1 MFEQLAASAIEPEL
15 LKILRLAKQA
25 LLEVRQRQNTLSGD
39 KDHVTALVANQVLAQ
54 LDAWQP
60 ALDVMIAG
68 LEPKPAPPAQ
78 ALRLPPGHGH

>member
-1 MFEQLAASAIEPEL
+1 MFESMIAGSVEPEL
-15 LKILRLAKQA
+15 LKLLKLAKTA

-68 LEPKPAPPAQ
+68 LEPKAPAPHTNP
-78 ALRLPPGHGH
+78 LPGGPR

>member
-1 MFEQLAASAIEPEL
+1 MFADLAASAIEPEL
-15 LKILRLAKQA
+15 LKVLRLAKKA

-39 KDHVTALVANQVLAQ
+39 KDHMTALVANQVLAQ

-68 LEPKPAPPAQ
+68 LEPKPAAPHAP
-78 ALRLPPGHGH
+78 LPGHGH

>member
-1 MFEQLAASAIEPEL
+1 MFENLVAGSVEPEL
-15 LKILRLAKQA
+15 LKILRLAKTA

-39 KDHVTALVANQVLAQ
+39 KDHMTALVANQVLAQ

-68 LEPKPAPPAQ
+68 LEPKPAVPHSPAPH
-78 ALRLPPGHGH
+78 R

>member
-1 MFEQLAASAIEPEL
+1 MFSDLAASAIEPEL
-15 LKILRLAKQA
+15 LKILRLAKTA

-68 LEPKPAPPAQ
+68 LEPKPTTHPAP
-78 ALRLPPGHGH
+78 LGHGH

>member
-1 MFEQLAASAIEPEL
+1 MFENLVAGSLDPEI
-15 LKILRLAKQA
+15 LKLLRLAKTA

-60 ALDVMIAG
+60 ALDVMISG
-68 LEPKPAPPAQ
+68 LEPKAPAPHVNPAPH
-78 ALRLPPGHGH
+78 R